1 MILCPMAIG
10 YIKCDFGADF
20 SQKLQIPIL
29 SYSIKM
35 GMKYQIKQFLSLILV
50 LQGSSQVLDI
60 IHLYIMFQ
68 NSSLTFLLI
77 FVKNCTAKI

>member
-1 MILCPMAIG
+1 MPHG

-20 SQKLQIPIL
+20 SQKLQITIL
-29 SYSIKM
+29 LLHENGHEVSNKT
-35 GMKYQIKQFLSLILV
+35 FLEPDFSFA
-50 LQGSSQVLDI
+50 GFSQVLDI